1 MGEGSLYRAPLF
13 EKLNG
18 LLGEERFAE
27 ALPDVFHSLV
37 GRVEH
42 VFTIETVVA
51 QFVVDNLVGREIH
64 HVVHLL
70 CQLVGSQKQCSL
82 RQLTAVKAVLG
93 IADGAYGDDDTNRG
107 INLPKHRD
115 RLTQIVSTLVNAQL
129 ALGEQ
134 PLRTFPA
141 IVHYLARLVEDVDMI
156 GAEREHSRLRGFV
169 GCAKLPGPSLHG
181 VHDACRVVHYAVW
194 IDRSA
199 KLVLHKSTS
208 YVVGKAR
215 AYKKHTLA
223 RFDSERRERNVYWC
237 TKLHIVIS
245 SVRLFHSCV
254 SSFRRIR
261 LLQ

>member
-70 CQLVGSQKQCSL
+70 CQLVGSQKQRCL
-82 RQLTAVKAVLG
+82 RQLTAVKSVFG
-93 IADGAYGDDDTNRG
+93 VADRAYGDDDTNRR
-107 INLPKHRD
+107 INLLECGNC
-115 RLTQIVSTLVNAQL
+115 LTQIVGTLVNAQL

-134 PLRTFPA
+134 PLWTLPA
-141 IVHYLARLVEDVDMI
+141 IVHYLARLVEDVDMV
-156 GAEREHSRLRGFV
+156 GAECEHSRLRGFAD
-169 GCAKLPGPSLHG
+169 CQ
-181 VHDACRVVHYAVW
+181 
-194 IDRSA
+194 
-199 KLVLHKSTS
+199 T
-208 YVVGKAR
+208 
-215 AYKKHTLA
+215 
-223 RFDSERRERNVYWC
+223 NVR
-237 TKLHIVIS
+237 TGI
-245 SVRLFHSCV
+245 
-254 SSFRRIR
+254 
-261 LLQ
+261 